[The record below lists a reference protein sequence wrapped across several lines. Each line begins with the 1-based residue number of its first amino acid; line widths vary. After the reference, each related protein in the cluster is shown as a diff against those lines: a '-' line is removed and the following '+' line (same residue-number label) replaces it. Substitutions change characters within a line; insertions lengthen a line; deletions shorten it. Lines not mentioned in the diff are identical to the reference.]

1 MFAMTLPP
9 VNPAPVP
16 TQLLAPPAPAGP
28 NNNATGPGSFSQLL
42 EAADARRQAE
52 ARAPS
57 PAPAPAP
64 APASEMKAQNAPT
77 GARPAATAQR
87 APSHEG
93 SKSEH
98 AAGQLESE
106 NNTAERAGAAAAS
119 DEAGS
124 AGCSAPA
131 DPTSLLA
138 SLGLT
143 HRANLAQAPA
153 ETGSA
158 RGRGGL
164 GRERLESIID
174 AGQARTGTAADAAA
188 ALGATTADVNAIESA
203 RNTAS
208 DSAAHRSAAGQAFA
222 GLLAAAQ
229 GAEAAADAVTTLAV
243 AEQRLAPQAEARP
256 ADASALGALVGA
268 GAAPA
273 ASVTGGTAAHPAEA
287 RLSTPPGQAGFAE
300 QLSAQLS
307 SFVRE
312 GVQHARLQLHPLEL
326 GPVTVQIQLDG
337 GNAHMS
343 FAAEHAHTRQALEQA
358 LPTLAGSLREAGLTL
373 SGGGVFEQPRQP
385 QPEGDGSRG
394 AGGDGGS
401 GSRAGRGSGGG
412 EDSLLQASPGP
423 AQRRRGVVDLVA

>member
-1 MFAMTLPP
+1 M
-9 VNPAPVP
+9 
-16 TQLLAPPAPAGP
+16 
-28 NNNATGPGSFSQLL
+28 
-42 EAADARRQAE
+42 
-52 ARAPS
+52 
-57 PAPAPAP
+57 
-64 APASEMKAQNAPT
+64 
-77 GARPAATAQR
+77 
-87 APSHEG
+87 
-93 SKSEH
+93 
-98 AAGQLESE
+98 
-106 NNTAERAGAAAAS
+106 
-119 DEAGS
+119 
-124 AGCSAPA
+124 
-131 DPTSLLA
+131 
-138 SLGLT
+138 T

-164 GRERLESIID
+164 GREKLESIID
-174 AGQARTGTAADAAA
+174 AGLARTGTAADAAA
-188 ALGATTADVNAIESA
+188 ALGDITADVNTSESA
-203 RNTAS
+203 SASTRDTAGA
-208 DSAAHRSAAGQAFA
+208 SAAHRSAAGQAFA

-229 GAEAAADAVTTLAV
+229 GAEASADAFTTLAV

-401 GSRAGRGSGGG
+401 GSRAGRGGNGGG
-412 EDSLLQASPGP
+412 DDSLLQASPGP
-423 AQRRRGVVDLVA
+423 TQRRRGVVDLVA